1 MLGERPRRNGPPSA
15 QSDLSR
21 SNGSEGK
28 ATTLTA
34 DEFRAA
40 LERLDL
46 TQVEAAALI
55 GRHEQEVS
63 QWARGVRTVPDYI
76 ARLVILIEA
85 VGLKKARKLLK

>member
-1 MLGERPRRNGPPSA
+1 MS
-15 QSDLSR
+15 
-21 SNGSEGK
+21 
-28 ATTLTA
+28 A

-46 TQVEAAALI
+46 TQVEAATLI

-63 QWARGVRTVPDYI
+63 QWARGVRAVPDYI

-85 VGLKKARKLLK
+85 AGVKKARKLLK